1 MNLFNRKNVGRIRS
15 TRKVFKNRC
24 GTERVKEGTKKKEK
38 EKEEHNL
45 DIRMYFL
52 FYINFY

>member
-1 MNLFNRKNVGRIRS
+1 MDRIQP
-15 TRKVFKNRC
+15 TRKVIKNQF
-24 GTERVKEGTKKKEK
+24 GMERVKEGTKKKEK